1 MKKKMFIFS
10 GIVLIIISIIF
21 IVLALNINK
30 SEKIINETQ
39 PISENQIEN
48 KVVEDSKIENIV
60 EFTDNEDIQEKTTE
74 TIEESP
80 KTETT
85 KEEKVISQQTQKEE
99 KQKTSEP
106 VTTTQVA
113 EKPQEVVQE
122 VPKAQKE
129 TEPKATA
136 KPKKEEPKQ
145 EPAKQETP
153 KCSGNSH
160 GVATGN
166 SGRWFNSETE
176 AINYYNSIIN
186 DLGKKW
192 ENFEIDDETY
202 NKKCPYGYEDWS
214 CPYCGKWTINFYYN
228 K

>member
-39 PISENQIEN
+39 PISENQIDN

-99 KQKTSEP
+99 KQKPSEP

-122 VPKAQKE
+122 VPKA
-129 TEPKATA
+129 PKAEES
-136 KPKKEEPKQ
+136 KVVEPKKEEPKQ